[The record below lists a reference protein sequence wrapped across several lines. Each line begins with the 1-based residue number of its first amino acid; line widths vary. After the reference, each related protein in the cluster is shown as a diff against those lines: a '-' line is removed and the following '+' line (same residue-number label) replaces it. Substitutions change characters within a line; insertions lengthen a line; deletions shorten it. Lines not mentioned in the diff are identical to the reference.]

1 MAKGIK
7 TEHSGG
13 KNGGGMWT
21 TRKAA
26 KQISKKARRAHGKQ
40 AAQARD

>member
-13 KNGGGMWT
+13 KNGGGMWNN
-21 TRKAA
+21 REAA
-26 KQISKKARRAHGKQ
+26 KRISKKARRADGKKQ
-40 AAQARD
+40 AAARD